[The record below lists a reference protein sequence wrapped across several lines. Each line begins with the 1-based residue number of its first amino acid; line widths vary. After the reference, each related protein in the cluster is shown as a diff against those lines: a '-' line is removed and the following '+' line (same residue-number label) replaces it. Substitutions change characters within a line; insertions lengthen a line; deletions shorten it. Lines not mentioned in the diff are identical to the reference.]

1 MLHSM
6 QLYTSRHLSWRSLAM
21 VRPVRANATCM
32 SPVAV
37 LMTDGYILVPRLPSE
52 IFFQEGS
59 GNETNSKLQ
68 PRPPKIIVVCYPH
81 EVFGGGM
88 KGVFSI
94 LIL

>member
-1 MLHSM
+1 M
-6 QLYTSRHLSWRSLAM
+6 QLACHLK
-21 VRPVRANATCM
+21 
-32 SPVAV
+32 VAV

-59 GNETNSKLQ
+59 GNELQ